1 LKDKELII
9 IEAAIKLFAKKG
21 FASTSIQEIVSESGI
36 SKGAFYLYFKSKDA
50 LLVAILNYYFERVE
64 SIIHAFEGE
73 NLPPREK
80 FIKQLSALF
89 HTFIENKEFIF
100 MQSREQAI
108 PLNKAVHELMI
119 QKHFENQQ
127 FQHKALKAIYG
138 EEITPYVWDLALML
152 EGLMQSY
159 LKLLFF
165 YDDYFDVDVLVPF
178 IMRRMDSIV
187 EGIKREV
194 PVVTEESIIKV
205 FEDKK
210 VILNKGPAVSIIIEK
225 MKQELSELESNEDL
239 EVSLEVLETEI
250 NKSNP
255 RLPVI
260 QGMLS
265 NFKGIPVFEALR
277 EEICSLYGLKG

>member
-1 LKDKELII
+1 
-9 IEAAIKLFAKKG
+9 
-21 FASTSIQEIVSESGI
+21 
-36 SKGAFYLYFKSKDA
+36 
-50 LLVAILNYYFERVE
+50 
-64 SIIHAFEGE
+64 
-73 NLPPREK
+73 
-80 FIKQLSALF
+80 
-89 HTFIENKEFIF
+89 

-152 EGLMQSY
+152 EGLLQSY

-165 YDDYFDVDVLVPF
+165 YDDYFDVDMLVPF

-187 EGIKREV
+187 DGITREV
-194 PVVTEESIIKV
+194 PVVTEESTIKV
-205 FEDKK
+205 LKDKK
-210 VILNKGPAVSIIIEK
+210 VILSKGPAVNVIIEK
-225 MKQELSELESNEDL
+225 MKQELSVMESNEDL
-239 EVSLEVLETEI
+239 EVSLEVLEAEI

-265 NFKGIPVFEALR
+265 NFKGNPAFEALR
-277 EEICSLYGLKG
+277 EEICTLYGLKG